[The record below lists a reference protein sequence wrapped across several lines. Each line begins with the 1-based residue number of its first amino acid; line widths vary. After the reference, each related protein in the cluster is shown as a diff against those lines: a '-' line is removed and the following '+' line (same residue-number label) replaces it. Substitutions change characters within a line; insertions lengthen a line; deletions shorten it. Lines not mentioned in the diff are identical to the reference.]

1 MTERSGDEGSEWL
14 TPWEGLIQARRRSST
29 PYRMSA
35 FHVNPLKDNIIVS
48 LVNQTQAMAA
58 MEKAAWA

>member
-1 MTERSGDEGSEWL
+1 
-14 TPWEGLIQARRRSST
+14 
-29 PYRMSA
+29 MSA